1 MSSVMDF
8 MSKDHDRLD
17 KIFSEL
23 GNATSVGTAKPL
35 FHDFKIGL
43 QRHIVWEEEVLFPAF
58 EEKTGMHGAG
68 PTEAMRNEH
77 RQIKKFLESI
87 HDHLAEGKK
96 DTVELEKGLLEV
108 LKPHNDKEESILY
121 PCIDESLTEKE
132 IEDVFASMKS
142 LPPERYN
149 KCCE

>member
-1 MSSVMDF
+1 MNSVMDF
-8 MSKDHDRLD
+8 MGKDHDRLD
-17 KIFSEL
+17 RIFSEF

-68 PTEAMRNEH
+68 PTEVMRDEH
-77 RQIKKFLESI
+77 RQIKKFLEAM
-87 HDHLAEGKK
+87 HDRIAKGKK
-96 DTVELEKGLLEV
+96 DTTELEKGLLEV

-132 IEDVFASMKS
+132 IEGVLAKMKS
-142 LPPERYN
+142 LPAERYN